1 MQGLKLEVQT
11 LFIHKLAPVSLSLT
25 FQRCHPVQKE
35 ECSLSL
41 QYLLT
46 RMITSIGLIGS
57 GLLGHDYI
65 DLRVGC
71 WQ

>member
-11 LFIHKLAPVSLSLT
+11 LFILKLAPVSLSLT
-25 FQRCHPVQKE
+25 CHPVQKE

-46 RMITSIGLIGS
+46 GMITSIGLIGN